1 MLCAPVPFAASPQAL
16 GAPRRAQWRA
26 APFLAPAIQ
35 CSEHPHRAA
44 YSKDRAPAKTAAKKP
59 RTADETA
66 SDSESEN
73 EDTGSAEFDADT
85 EASPHPPLP

>member
-1 MLCAPVPFAASPQAL
+1 MLHLLLMHAVRSSAFRGFAP
-16 GAPRRAQWRA
+16 
-26 APFLAPAIQ
+26 PFLAPANQ
-35 CSEHPHRAA
+35 CSEHSHRAA
-44 YSKDRAPAKTAAKKP
+44 YRKDRAPAKTAAKKP

-66 SDSESEN
+66 SESESEN

>member
-66 SDSESEN
+66 SESESEN